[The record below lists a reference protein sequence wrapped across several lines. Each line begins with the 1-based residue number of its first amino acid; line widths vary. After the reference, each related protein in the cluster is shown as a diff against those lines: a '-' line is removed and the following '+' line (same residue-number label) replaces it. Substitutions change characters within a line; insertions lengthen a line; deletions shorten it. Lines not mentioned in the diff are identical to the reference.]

1 MRFIKEKAVS
11 ITTSKLRSD
20 IYNLLDKVL
29 TTGTPLEVELKGRQ
43 LVILPGEKVK
53 KLDKLMAH
61 KCINGD
67 PENLVHN
74 DWSKEWN
81 CDLS

>member
-1 MRFIKEKAVS
+1 MP
-11 ITTSKLRSD
+11 ITASKLRSD
-20 IYNLLDKVL
+20 IYNLLDKIL

-43 LVILPGEKVK
+43 LIILPAEQVT
-53 KLDKLMAH
+53 KLDKLTPH
-61 KCINGD
+61 HCINGD

-74 DWSKEWN
+74 DWSKEWS